1 MMFVIMMMMEI
12 MIVVMIEVTAALR
25 FDPQELSEARALLL
39 RLRRRDLF
47 ALVGEVLLSNQ
58 DYEGLLSSRHD
69 GVMTS
74 MIIRKEV
81 YESVRSIQYPDEE
94 DRTAVPAAAGC
105 CPISENDLFCE
116 IIKMNYGKGI
126 LNPVDGPTAFYR
138 PKKRLDGDD
147 DDDMD
152 DDREGD
158 VCEGG
163 TFESMG
169 EQDRYWSV
177 GVMPQGSLP
186 CLSISWR
193 LYSVY
198 GNLSDHLNN
207 PHSSSR

>member
-1 MMFVIMMMMEI
+1 MMM
-12 MIVVMIEVTAALR
+12 VMIMTIFVDVCDDDDDDDNDDDDKVTTALR
-25 FDPQELSEARALLL
+25 CDPQELSEARALLL

-74 MIIRKEV
+74 MIIRTEV
-81 YESVRSIQYPDEE
+81 YESIRSIQYPDEE
-94 DRTAVPAAAGC
+94 DRTAATAAAC
-105 CPISENDLFCE
+105 CLISENDLFCE

-138 PKKRLDGDD
+138 PKARLDDD
-147 DDDMD
+147 DGDDMD
-152 DDREGD
+152 DDHEGD

-177 GVMPQGSLP
+177 GVMPQGSLS
-186 CLSISWR
+186 CLSISSS
-193 LYSVY
+193 LYLWQSVR
-198 GNLSDHLNN
+198 
-207 PHSSSR
+207 PFE